1 MRKVLLASLVVGILA
16 VGLASSP
23 ATAASSAFVKI
34 PFNFFVKD
42 KEMPAGRYEVRL
54 EGELANRVVLRDAS
68 GGGAS
73 LLPVVTRLADTG
85 ATMVQVVFDTAE
97 GKNFLSEVHFPG
109 IDGFA
114 LAGAPGMHTHTKVNA
129 SE

>member
-1 MRKVLLASLVVGILA
+1 MKKLLLASLVVGILS
-16 VGLASSP
+16 VGLASTP
-23 ATAASSAFVKI
+23 AMAAGSAFVKI

-54 EGELANRVVLRDAS
+54 EGELGNRVLLRDTA
-68 GGGAS
+68 GGGTS
-73 LLPVVTRLADTG
+73 LLPIVTRLADTG
-85 ATMVQVVFDTAE
+85 ATMVQVIFDTAE
-97 GKNFLSEVHFPG
+97 GKNFLSEIHFPG
-109 IDGFA
+109 NDGFA